1 MSRLSFV
8 TGLNDCVQESG
19 KLIRMK
25 DARCLVH
32 CFQQVRK
39 EFVSF
44 SSSLLI
50 DSFSSEILVPD
61 MHGGGNVWHISCS
74 LLKGPIIPPVSYYL
88 PGIRHYVIMMQHLH
102 ANFHRIPVIL
112 PLKSKWWDHEMC
124 EWYCHFYANRCF
136 WWAY

>member
-50 DSFSSEILVPD
+50 DSFSLEIPVPD
-61 MHGGGNVWHISCS
+61 MHGGGNV
-74 LLKGPIIPPVSYYL
+74 
-88 PGIRHYVIMMQHLH
+88 
-102 ANFHRIPVIL
+102 
-112 PLKSKWWDHEMC
+112 
-124 EWYCHFYANRCF
+124 
-136 WWAY
+136 